1 MSHFELTSQKGF
13 MNNLR
18 WHQIV
23 KSFLCRYISGR
34 LLEQNISSQPYF
46 RAQITEIKHK
56 DIFYWNPQDIGRFL
70 FLLRAFLWLL
80 YHNSILSIMLIILRY
95 HTMFYI
101 IIPLNNILFRSGSHL
116 VSRLTNQSFDCYLI
130 IIPQNNVQRT
140 PCSSSLLDLDL
151 TLWAAW
157 PNPKSIMLIHHP
169 LCLSS
174 LLELDHTLWAAWPN
188 PKSMFICNWR
198 EVGTRG
204 VNGLGIK
211 IIFGIYLIWYLPM
224 ETDRHQIE

>member
-46 RAQITEIKHK
+46 RAQITEIKNK

-70 FLLRAFLWLL
+70 FLPRAFLWLL
-80 YHNSILSIMLIILRY
+80 YHNSILSIILIILRY

-116 VSRLTNQSFDCYLI
+116 VSRLTNQSFDCYPARAL
-130 IIPQNNVQRT
+130 RALG
-140 PCSSSLLDLDL
+140 LLLADGVL
-151 TLWAAW
+151 TVGWGKTIWRVGQCPLTKTTVTLKRKAA
-157 PNPKSIMLIHHP
+157 K
-169 LCLSS
+169 
-174 LLELDHTLWAAWPN
+174 
-188 PKSMFICNWR
+188 
-198 EVGTRG
+198 
-204 VNGLGIK
+204 
-211 IIFGIYLIWYLPM
+211 
-224 ETDRHQIE
+224 